1 MEKLLLKLESAL
13 QRQIVAHEQLLAL
26 LKQKLDACR
35 RADHARMNEL
45 MKDENKSLQE
55 IGEIEKERLTLVA
68 HLTQAMDPKATEPL
82 RMGDLAEKLNE
93 PARSR
98 VLLLRLKLRDRMQQV
113 QRESRVIRLASEQL
127 LRHMQG
133 IVQTIGGAMTGIST
147 YGRTGTPPQNA
158 GAVSTFTAVA

>member
-13 QRQIVAHEQLLAL
+13 QRQIAAHERLLDVM
-26 LKQKLDACR
+26 KQKLEVFR
-35 RADHARMNEL
+35 RAKQQDLDNLIRE
-45 MKDENKSLQE
+45 ENKQLQE

-68 HLTQAMDPKATEPL
+68 HLTQAIDANATEPL
-82 RMGDLAEKLNE
+82 RMGELAERLSE

-98 VLLLRLKLRDRMQQV
+98 ILLFRMKLRDRMQQV
-113 QRESRVIRLASEQL
+113 QREARVIRSASETL

-147 YGRTGTPPQNA
+147 YSQKGVRPQAA
-158 GAVSTFTAVA
+158 GAVSTFNAVA